1 MWQKQQV
8 SESKR
13 STRMVVQ
20 ASRKSSW
27 CASFE
32 LLCRGWSEEPRLQL
46 NTTYSY
52 PCLATE
58 LEGKERF
65 KSRACVKQQQPLDQ
79 DGNSPYI

>member
-20 ASRKSSW
+20 ASTKSSW

-32 LLCRGWSEEPRLQL
+32 LLCIISKVRSTGLFK
-46 NTTYSY
+46 TYS
-52 PCLATE
+52 T
-58 LEGKERF
+58 
-65 KSRACVKQQQPLDQ
+65 Q
-79 DGNSPYI
+79 DD

>member
-20 ASRKSSW
+20 ARRESSW

-32 LLCRGWSEEPRLQL
+32 LLWIISKVRSTGLFIVHIVI
-46 NTTYSY
+46 
-52 PCLATE
+52 
-58 LEGKERF
+58 EG
-65 KSRACVKQQQPLDQ
+65 
-79 DGNSPYI
+79 

>member
-13 STRMVVQ
+13 RTRMVVQ

-32 LLCRGWSEEPRLQL
+32 LLCIISKARSTGLCK
-46 NTTYSY
+46 TYSKH
-52 PCLATE
+52 
-58 LEGKERF
+58 G
-65 KSRACVKQQQPLDQ
+65 D
-79 DGNSPYI
+79 

>member
-13 STRMVVQ
+13 STRMMVQ
-20 ASRKSSW
+20 ARRKSSW

-46 NTTYSY
+46 KTTYSY
-52 PCLATE
+52 PCLPQS
-58 LEGKERF
+58 LKGR
-65 KSRACVKQQQPLDQ
+65 RALNRARV
-79 DGNSPYI
+79 